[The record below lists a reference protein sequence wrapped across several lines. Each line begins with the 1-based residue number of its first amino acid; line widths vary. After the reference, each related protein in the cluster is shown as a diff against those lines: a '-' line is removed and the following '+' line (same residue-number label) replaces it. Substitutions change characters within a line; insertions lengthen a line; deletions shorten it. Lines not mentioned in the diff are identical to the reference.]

1 MNGKKES
8 VSIAGVKKHTTVNGP
23 GVRYTVFMQGCEHGC
38 KGCHNPETHDPDGGK
53 TIPVKE
59 LIDDILATKYIDGVT
74 LSGGDPLLQADQC
87 RDIVEALKSKGLNI
101 WLYSGFTFDEV
112 IEGKAG
118 EAAREVL
125 NFIDVMVDGRFVE
138 SLLSEEHIWR
148 GSSNQRLIDVKK
160 SLDAGKIISFD
171 DEFVL

>member
-1 MNGKKES
+1 MKSEKES

-38 KGCHNPETHDPDGGK
+38 KGCHNPETHDLG
-53 TIPVKE
+53 
-59 LIDDILATKYIDGVT
+59 
-74 LSGGDPLLQADQC
+74 GGDPLLQAEQC
-87 RDIVEALKSKGLNI
+87 RDIAEALKSSGLDI

-112 IEGKAG
+112 VSGKAG

-125 NFIDVMVDGRFVE
+125 DFIDVMVDGRFIE
-138 SLLSEEHIWR
+138 SLKSEEHIWR
-148 GSSNQRLIDVKK
+148 GSSNQRLIDVRK
-160 SLDAGKIISFD
+160 SLDAGEIISFD